1 MGQMGSFLSRLPRKP
16 ASETLPKLLASGKD
30 ADEIIQARIKE
41 GQLLRDRQIDLEPQ
55 LETVRDEC
63 ENWSRYNE
71 TLLSRLQLFD
81 NTLMVD
87 EYIKFS
93 SHIYVSPRSEPPS
106 FSVKLGWTQKEMDN
120 SITSLEKIRAQLEL
134 PDEPSENP
142 TRIFGDEVFIVHG
155 HDEAAK
161 HAIAR
166 FVAKFDIEPTIL
178 DEQVNRGQTI
188 IDKFEEHAGEAGFAI
203 VLLTP
208 DDVGKSE
215 DETDDPKP
223 RARQNV
229 ILELGYFLCGLG
241 RERVCVLYKEG
252 VELPSDIH
260 GILYVLMDNSDEWQL
275 KLGQEMQ
282 AAGLPVDLNKL
293 GKSE

>member
-93 SHIYVSPRSEPPS
+93 SHDICVSAYATRPHPFRY
-106 FSVKLGWTQKEMDN
+106 KLGWTSKRN
-120 SITSLEKIRAQLEL
+120 
-134 PDEPSENP
+134 
-142 TRIFGDEVFIVHG
+142 G
-155 HDEAAK
+155 
-161 HAIAR
+161 
-166 FVAKFDIEPTIL
+166 
-178 DEQVNRGQTI
+178 
-188 IDKFEEHAGEAGFAI
+188 
-203 VLLTP
+203 
-208 DDVGKSE
+208 
-215 DETDDPKP
+215 
-223 RARQNV
+223 
-229 ILELGYFLCGLG
+229 
-241 RERVCVLYKEG
+241 
-252 VELPSDIH
+252 
-260 GILYVLMDNSDEWQL
+260 
-275 KLGQEMQ
+275 
-282 AAGLPVDLNKL
+282 
-293 GKSE
+293 